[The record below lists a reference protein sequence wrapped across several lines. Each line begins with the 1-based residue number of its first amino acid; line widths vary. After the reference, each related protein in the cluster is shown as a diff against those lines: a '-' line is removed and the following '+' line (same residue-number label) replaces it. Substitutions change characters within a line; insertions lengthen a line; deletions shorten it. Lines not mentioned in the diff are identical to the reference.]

1 MIGLALLLGAA
12 LAGTAG
18 SAGMAGEPESFGV
31 SAVAGLP
38 ETVTLEQVL
47 QLLREKSPRS
57 AAERALVEV
66 ARAGVVA
73 AGVLP
78 NPSFDYGWNHLVSG
92 TNTGSATVNHLA
104 ADQPL
109 LLFGQRRQ
117 RRRSAE
123 LGVRLAESRF
133 AESYAERA
141 REARERFTSLL
152 ARQEKQQLLEES
164 SEDLRRVARV
174 VEKRAE
180 AGDRSRYDALR
191 IEVEAREVQTA
202 LADARADVEDAS
214 GRLAALLGFPE
225 WRPRAV
231 GELRPAAPGDPNY
244 IDTADIEGLWSRAQ
258 QLRPALVAAK
268 RSEAAARADLDLA
281 RRESLPVPVLS
292 AGAALGQD
300 AGNTTAVA
308 GLSFPL
314 PLFDRGQG
322 PIARARAQQHA
333 AELELQALRE
343 ESHAEL
349 QRSVAVLERR
359 REAMAELEK
368 QVMERLPEMRRMAE
382 DAYREGQGGI
392 LELLDALRSLTSV
405 RQIHLDDLE
414 AVKLAEIDSLFLA
427 GMIDTD

>member
-31 SAVAGLP
+31 SAVAGMP

-47 QLLREKSPRS
+47 QLLRKKSPRS

-78 NPSFDYGWNHLVSG
+78 NPSFDYGWNHLFSG
-92 TNTGSATVNHLA
+92 TNTGSATVNQLA

-152 ARQEKQQLLEES
+152 ARQEKQLLLEES

-258 QLRPALVAAK
+258 QLRPALVVAK
-268 RSEAAARADLDLA
+268 RSEAAARGAGKAGDGEASGDAKDGRGRLQGRARGDPRAA
-281 RRESLPVPVLS
+281 RRPPVADQRPADPSRRSGGRETGRDRL
-292 AGAALGQD
+292 
-300 AGNTTAVA
+300 AVPRGDDRH
-308 GLSFPL
+308 GLT
-314 PLFDRGQG
+314 G
-322 PIARARAQQHA
+322 
-333 AELELQALRE
+333 LR
-343 ESHAEL
+343 
-349 QRSVAVLERR
+349 R
-359 REAMAELEK
+359 K
-368 QVMERLPEMRRMAE
+368 
-382 DAYREGQGGI
+382 
-392 LELLDALRSLTSV
+392 
-405 RQIHLDDLE
+405 
-414 AVKLAEIDSLFLA
+414 
-427 GMIDTD
+427 